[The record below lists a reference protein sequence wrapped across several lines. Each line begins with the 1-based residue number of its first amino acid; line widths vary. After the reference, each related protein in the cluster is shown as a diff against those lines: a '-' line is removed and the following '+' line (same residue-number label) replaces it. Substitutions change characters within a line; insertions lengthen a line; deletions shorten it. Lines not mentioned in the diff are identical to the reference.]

1 MHTHARTMLISTHIR
16 PSAAARTASV
26 FSMTTGAHAVAAD
39 RLVGGGRGTGGV
51 TALKRRARLSV
62 FFAPSSR
69 SVFPSRTVPHTLL
82 TSRDSGPCP
91 LSRLFAIHPLKTL
104 YPVLKTEPINVL
116 SKKCTSLQRFDGESV
131 TEVTTGEKE
140 RFVIIKESFVIL
152 SEALKKEFCN

>member
-1 MHTHARTMLISTHIR
+1 MSICTHQMPSTAVGT
-16 PSAAARTASV
+16 AAV
-26 FSMTTGAHAVAAD
+26 ITTITGVAAVAAG
-39 RLVGGGRGTGGV
+39 LPVGGGRGTGGV

-82 TSRDSGPCP
+82 ASRGSGPCP
-91 LSRLFAIHPLKTL
+91 LSHLSSAFPLKTL

-116 SKKCTSLQRFDGESV
+116 SKIRASLQHLDGELV
-131 TEVTTGEKE
+131 TEAKTGRKE
-140 RFVIIKESFVIL
+140 RSVIIKDSFVIL